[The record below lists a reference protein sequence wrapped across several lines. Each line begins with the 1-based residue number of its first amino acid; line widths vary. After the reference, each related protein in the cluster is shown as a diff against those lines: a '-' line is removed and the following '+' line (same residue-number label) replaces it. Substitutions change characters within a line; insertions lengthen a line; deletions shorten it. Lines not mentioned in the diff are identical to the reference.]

1 MTAQFVLPTIL
12 IQAFGWALLHSLW
25 QGFLIFAC
33 LRLVLYAWPHMSAK
47 IKYNL
52 SYLSLTG
59 IFAWFCIT
67 LYQQVTAALRIRQA
81 TWMMIETGVRQR
93 HLDVPPIYHSQ
104 STIKHFIPQLEMW
117 FPVLVA
123 LYVTGVAVMSIKLIM
138 DLVQL
143 KQIRNKQVLPID
155 AVWEQHLERLTARL
169 RIPRKVQLLIST
181 QIQVPVMIGFLKP
194 LILLPVAM
202 FNNLSAEQ
210 LEAILLHELAHIKR
224 NDYLLNIFQSIVET
238 ILFFNPFIW
247 WITKTIRLE
256 REHCCDDLVIASQVQ
271 PLQYAKALV
280 ALEEYRLTVNA
291 LAMAAAD
298 NKQHLFHRIKRI
310 MEMKTKNI
318 NYTQKL
324 LAVLI
329 IAVSLVAIAWLN
341 PIQARAKKTA
351 PKSPAPVL
359 TKISRTLLGD
369 TTAPK
374 TTVPAEPQEQ
384 EQEQADREAVSADA
398 AAAAAE
404 AADAMADI
412 NWEDVNNDVANAM
425 KEVNWDDINKE
436 VENAMKNVD
445 WTQINKDV
453 DNAMKNIDWKQ
464 INQDVKESMKNVNVN
479 AHANVNINIDT
490 NVIQES
496 VRMGLDAARAAMK
509 DVAIPAAQMG
519 IESAKAAMN
528 SQEFKDAMEKGR
540 QEAAKAM
547 KESRKQMEF
556 AMATAKAEMKRQRD
570 ANFKAR
576 EDMSQ
581 AREEMRK
588 QREADTKMREDMVH
602 AKADGQYRELID
614 KMAADKLIDADK
626 GYKIEKKDGNLY
638 INDVKQ
644 SAEVADKYKVY
655 LKNAKKLSILGKEDN
670 LSISVEE

>member
-33 LRLVLYAWPHMSAK
+33 LRLVLYVWPHMSAR

-59 IFAWFCIT
+59 IFAWFAIT

-81 TWMMIETGVRQR
+81 TWVMIETGVRQR

-155 AVWEQHLERLTARL
+155 TAWEKHLERLAAQL

-181 QIQVPVMIGFLKP
+181 HIQVPVMIGFLKP

-202 FNNLSAEQ
+202 FNNLTAEQ

-247 WITKTIRLE
+247 WITKNIRLE

-341 PIQARAKKTA
+341 PIQARAKKTN
-351 PKSPAPVL
+351 KSTPAPVL

-369 TTAPK
+369 TTVPK
-374 TTVPAEPQEQ
+374 TNAHTEEEQ
-384 EQEQADREAVSADA
+384 DKDQLDHEAKLADEQA
-398 AAAAAE
+398 AAA
-404 AADAMADI
+404 MANI
-412 NWEDVNNDVANAM
+412 NWDDVNNDIANAM
-425 KEVNWDDINKE
+425 KEVNWDDVNRE
-436 VENAMKNVD
+436 VENAIRNID

-453 DNAMKNIDWKQ
+453 EKAMKD
-464 INQDVKESMKNVNVN
+464 INWNEINKEVKESLKDVNVHPNVNVN
-479 AHANVNINIDT
+479 TNVNIDT
-490 NVIQES
+490 NDIQES
-496 VRMGLDAARAAMK
+496 IRIGLDAARSAIK
-509 DVAIPAAQMG
+509 DVAIPAAKMG
-519 IESAKAAMN
+519 IESARAAMN
-528 SQEFKDAMEKGR
+528 SQEFKEAMEKGR

-547 KESRKQMEF
+547 KESREQMAL
-556 AMATAKAEMKRQRD
+556 AMATAKAEMKKKHI
-570 ANFKAR
+570 AESKYR
-576 EDMSQ
+576 ED
-581 AREEMRK
+581 A
-588 QREADTKMREDMVH
+588 VH
-602 AKADGQYRELID
+602 AKADGQYKEMID
-614 KMAADKLIDADK
+614 KMAADKLIDASK
-626 GYKIEKKDGNLY
+626 GYTIQKKDGDLY

-644 SAEVADKYKVY
+644 SAEVADKYKSY
-655 LKNAKKLSILGKEDN
+655 LKNAKKLLIAGKEDR

>member
-33 LRLVLYAWPHMSAK
+33 LRLVLFIWSHMNAR

-59 IFAWFCIT
+59 IFGWFCIT
-67 LYQQVTAALRIRQA
+67 LWQQVAAALRVRQA
-81 TWMMIETGVRQR
+81 TWVMIETGVRQR
-93 HLDVPPIYHSQ
+93 HMDMPAIYHSQ
-104 STIKHFIPQLEMW
+104 STIKHFIPQLELW
-117 FPVLVA
+117 FPLLVA

-143 KQIRNKQVLPID
+143 KQIRKKQVLPID
-155 AVWEQHLERLTARL
+155 AVWEKHLERLTARL

-181 QIQVPVMIGFLKP
+181 HIQVPVMIGFLKP

-202 FNNLSAEQ
+202 FNNLTAEQ

-247 WITKTIRLE
+247 WITKNIRLE

-324 LAVLI
+324 LAVMI
-329 IAVSLVAIAWLN
+329 IALGLITIAWLN
-341 PIQARAKKTA
+341 PIQARAKKTTRKT
-351 PKSPAPVL
+351 PEPVL
-359 TKISRTLLGD
+359 TKISRAYMGD
-369 TTAPK
+369 TTTPK
-374 TTVPAEPQEQ
+374 PVVHTTEANTDQLDQEAQ
-384 EQEQADREAVSADA
+384 EADVK
-398 AAAAAE
+398 AAAAE
-404 AADAMADI
+404 AMADI
-412 NWEDVNNDVANAM
+412 NWDEVNNEVSNAM
-425 KEVNWDDINKE
+425 KEVNWDDINRE
-436 VENAMKNVD
+436 VENAIKNVD
-445 WTQINKDV
+445 WTQVHKDV
-453 DNAMKNIDWKQ
+453 EQAMKNINWSDVNRQ
-464 INQDVKESMKNVNVN
+464 VKENLKNANV
-479 AHANVNINIDT
+479 HPNVNINIDT
-490 NVIQES
+490 NNIQES
-496 VRMGLDAARAAMK
+496 IRMGMDAARAAIK

-519 IESAKAAMN
+519 IESARAAMN
-528 SQEFKDAMEKGR
+528 SQEFKDAMEKAR
-540 QEAAKAM
+540 QETAKAM
-547 KESRKQMEF
+547 KESKKQMQL
-556 AMATAKAEMKRQRD
+556 AMATAKAEMK
-570 ANFKAR
+570 
-576 EDMSQ
+576 
-581 AREEMRK
+581 K
-588 QREADTKMREDMVH
+588 QRIAETKYREDMVH
-602 AKADGQYRELID
+602 AKADGQYKEMID
-614 KMAADKLIDADK
+614 KMAADKLIDAKK
-626 GYKIEKKDGNLY
+626 GFKIEKKEGTLY

-644 SAEVADKYKVY
+644 TAEVADKYKTY
-655 LKNAKKLSILGKEDN
+655 LKAARKLSILGKEDN
-670 LSISVEE
+670 LTISVEE

>member
-33 LRLVLYAWPHMSAK
+33 LRLVLYVWSHMSAR

-81 TWMMIETGVRQR
+81 TWVMIETGVRQR
-93 HLDVPPIYHSQ
+93 HLEVPPIYQSQ

-117 FPVLVA
+117 FPVLVG

-155 AVWEQHLERLTARL
+155 AVWEKHLERLTARL

-202 FNNLSAEQ
+202 FNNLTTEQ

-247 WITKTIRLE
+247 WITKNIRLE

-351 PKSPAPVL
+351 SKSPAPVL

-374 TTVPAEPQEQ
+374 GNVHTEEQ
-384 EQEQADREAVSADA
+384 EQDEFDQEVLDADVQAATD
-398 AAAAAE
+398 
-404 AADAMADI
+404 DAMANI

-425 KEVNWDDINKE
+425 KEVNWEDINRE
-436 VENAMKNVD
+436 VE
-445 WTQINKDV
+445 
-453 DNAMKNIDWKQ
+453 NAMKNIDWKQ
-464 INQDVKESMKNVNVN
+464 INKDVDNAMKEIDWKQIKKEVKESLRQANVN
-479 AHANVNINIDT
+479 AHTGVNVNPNVNFNPDVNINIDT

-496 VRMGLDAARAAMK
+496 IRVGMDAARTAMK
-509 DVAIPAAQMG
+509 DVAIPAAKMG
-519 IESAKAAMN
+519 MDAARAAMN
-528 SQEFKDAMEKGR
+528 SQEFKAAMDKGR

-556 AMATAKAEMKRQRD
+556 AMATAKAEMK
-570 ANFKAR
+570 
-576 EDMSQ
+576 
-581 AREEMRK
+581 K
-588 QREADTKMREDMVH
+588 QRVAETKMREDMAH
-602 AKADGQYRELID
+602 SRADGQYKEMID
-614 KMAADKLIDADK
+614 KMAADKLIDANK
-626 GYKIEKKDGNLY
+626 GYKIEKKDGDLY

-644 SAEVADKYKVY
+644 SGEIADKYKVY
-655 LKNAKKLSILGKEDN
+655 LKNAKKLSIVGKEDS
-670 LSISVEE
+670 LSINVEE

>member
-33 LRLVLYAWPHMSAK
+33 LRIVLYLWSHMSAR

-67 LYQQVTAALRIRQA
+67 LWQQVSTAIRVRQA
-81 TWMMIETGVRQR
+81 TWIMIETGVRQR
-93 HLDVPPIYHSQ
+93 HLEMPAIYHSET
-104 STIKHFIPQLEMW
+104 TIKHFIPQLEMW
-117 FPVLVA
+117 FPLLVA
-123 LYVTGVAVMSIKLIM
+123 LYVTGVAVMSIKLVM

-143 KQIRNKQVLPID
+143 KEIRQKQVLPID
-155 AVWEQHLERLTARL
+155 AAWEKHLERLAAQL

-181 QIQVPVMIGFLKP
+181 HIQVPVMIGFLKP

-247 WITKTIRLE
+247 WITKNIRLE

-324 LAVLI
+324 LAVMI
-329 IAVSLVAIAWLN
+329 IALGLVTIAWLN
-341 PIQARAKKTA
+341 PIQARAKKTV
-351 PKSPAPVL
+351 KKTPAPEVL
-359 TKISRTLLGD
+359 TKISRAYMVD
-369 TTAPK
+369 TTKPK
-374 TTVPAEPQEQ
+374 GKAHTAEQDQDTWDQEALDA
-384 EQEQADREAVSADA
+384 EVQAATDE
-398 AAAAAE
+398 
-404 AADAMADI
+404 AMANV
-412 NWEDVNNDVANAM
+412 NWEDVNNEIATAM
-425 KEVNWDDINKE
+425 KNVDWDEINRG
-436 VENAMKNVD
+436 VANAMKNVD
-445 WTQINKDV
+445 WNQINSDV
-453 DNAMKNIDWKQ
+453 ENAMKNIDWNA
-464 INQDVKESMKNVNVN
+464 INDEVKESLKDAKMNTKSNINVNP
-479 AHANVNINIDT
+479 NVHVNIDT
-490 NVIQES
+490 NNIQAS
-496 VRMGLDAARAAMK
+496 IRMGLDAARSALK
-509 DVAIPAAQMG
+509 DVALPAAKMG
-519 IESAKAAMN
+519 IESARAAMN

-547 KESRKQMEF
+547 QESKKQMQL
-556 AMATAKAEMKRQRD
+556 AMASAKAEMQKQRV
-570 ANFKAR
+570 AEKKMH
-576 EDMSQ
+576 EDM
-581 AREEMRK
+581 A
-588 QREADTKMREDMVH
+588 H
-602 AKADGQYRELID
+602 AKADGQYREMID

-626 GYKIEKKDGNLY
+626 GYKIEKKDGSLY

-644 SAEVADKYKVY
+644 SSEVADKYKTY
-655 LKNAKKLSILGKEDN
+655 LKAAKKLSILGKEDN
-670 LSISVEE
+670 LTISVEE

>member
-33 LRLVLYAWPHMSAK
+33 LRLVLFIWSHMNAR

-59 IFAWFCIT
+59 IFGWFCIT
-67 LYQQVTAALRIRQA
+67 LWQQVAAALRVRQA
-81 TWMMIETGVRQR
+81 TWVMIETGVRQR
-93 HLDVPPIYHSQ
+93 HMDMPAIYHSQ
-104 STIKHFIPQLEMW
+104 STIKHFIPQLELW
-117 FPVLVA
+117 FPLLVA

-143 KQIRNKQVLPID
+143 KQIRKKQVLPID
-155 AVWEQHLERLTARL
+155 AVWEKHLERLTARL

-181 QIQVPVMIGFLKP
+181 HIQVPVMIGFLKP

-202 FNNLSAEQ
+202 FNNLTAEQ

-247 WITKTIRLE
+247 WITKNIRLE

-324 LAVLI
+324 LAVMI
-329 IAVSLVAIAWLN
+329 IALGLITIAWLN
-341 PIQARAKKTA
+341 PIQARAKKTTRKT
-351 PKSPAPVL
+351 PEPVL
-359 TKISRTLLGD
+359 TKISRAYMGD
-369 TTAPK
+369 TTTPK
-374 TTVPAEPQEQ
+374 PVVHTTEANTDQLDQEAQ
-384 EQEQADREAVSADA
+384 EADVK
-398 AAAAAE
+398 AAAAE
-404 AADAMADI
+404 AMADI
-412 NWEDVNNDVANAM
+412 NWDEVNNEVSNAM
-425 KEVNWDDINKE
+425 KEVNWDDINRE
-436 VENAMKNVD
+436 VENAIKNVD
-445 WTQINKDV
+445 WTQVHKDV
-453 DNAMKNIDWKQ
+453 EQAMKNINWSDVNRQ
-464 INQDVKESMKNVNVN
+464 VKENLKNANV
-479 AHANVNINIDT
+479 HPNVNINIDT
-490 NVIQES
+490 NNIQES
-496 VRMGLDAARAAMK
+496 IRMGMDAARAAIK

-519 IESAKAAMN
+519 IESARAAMN
-528 SQEFKDAMEKGR
+528 SQEFKDAMEKAR
-540 QEAAKAM
+540 QETAKAM
-547 KESRKQMEF
+547 KESKKQMQL
-556 AMATAKAEMKRQRD
+556 AMATAKAEMK
-570 ANFKAR
+570 
-576 EDMSQ
+576 
-581 AREEMRK
+581 K
-588 QREADTKMREDMVH
+588 QRIAETKYREDMVH
-602 AKADGQYRELID
+602 AKADGQYKEMID
-614 KMAADKLIDADK
+614 KMAADKLIDAKK
-626 GYKIEKKDGNLY
+626 GFKIEKKEGNLY

-644 SAEVADKYKVY
+644 TAEVADKYKTY
-655 LKNAKKLSILGKEDN
+655 LKAARKLSILGKEDN
-670 LSISVEE
+670 LTISVEE

>member
-33 LRLVLYAWPHMSAK
+33 LRLVLYVWSHMSAR

-81 TWMMIETGVRQR
+81 TWVMIETGVRQR
-93 HLDVPPIYHSQ
+93 HLEVPPIYQSQ

-117 FPVLVA
+117 FPVLVG

-155 AVWEQHLERLTARL
+155 AVWEKHLERLAARL

-202 FNNLSAEQ
+202 FNNLTTEQ

-247 WITKTIRLE
+247 WITKNIRLE

-351 PKSPAPVL
+351 SKSPAPVL

-374 TTVPAEPQEQ
+374 GNVHTEKQKQDEFDLEALDADV
-384 EQEQADREAVSADA
+384 QAATD
-398 AAAAAE
+398 
-404 AADAMADI
+404 DAMANI

-425 KEVNWDDINKE
+425 KEVNWEDINRE
-436 VENAMKNVD
+436 VE
-445 WTQINKDV
+445 
-453 DNAMKNIDWKQ
+453 NAMKNIDWKQ
-464 INQDVKESMKNVNVN
+464 INKDVDNAMKEIDWKQIKKEVKESLRQANVN
-479 AHANVNINIDT
+479 AHTGVNVNPNINFNPDVNINIDT

-496 VRMGLDAARAAMK
+496 IRVGMDAARTAMK
-509 DVAIPAAQMG
+509 DVAIPAAKMG
-519 IESAKAAMN
+519 MDAARAAMN
-528 SQEFKDAMEKGR
+528 SQEFKAAMDKGR

-556 AMATAKAEMKRQRD
+556 AMATAKAEMK
-570 ANFKAR
+570 
-576 EDMSQ
+576 
-581 AREEMRK
+581 K
-588 QREADTKMREDMVH
+588 QRVAETKMREDMAH
-602 AKADGQYRELID
+602 AKADGQYKEMID

-626 GYKIEKKDGNLY
+626 GYKIEKKDGDLY

-644 SAEVADKYKVY
+644 SGEVTDKYKIY
-655 LKNAKKLSILGKEDN
+655 LKNAKKLSIVGKEDS
-670 LSISVEE
+670 LSINVEE

>member
-33 LRLVLYAWPHMSAK
+33 LRVVLYVWSHMSAR

-67 LYQQVTAALRIRQA
+67 LWQRVSTAIRVRQA
-81 TWMMIETGVRQR
+81 TWIMIETGVRQK
-93 HLDVPPIYHSQ
+93 HLEMPAIYHSE

-117 FPVLVA
+117 FPLLVA
-123 LYVTGVAVMSIKLIM
+123 LYVTGVAVMSIKLVM

-143 KQIRNKQVLPID
+143 KEIRQKQVLPID
-155 AVWEQHLERLTARL
+155 AVWEKHLERLAAQL

-181 QIQVPVMIGFLKP
+181 HIQVPVMIGFLKP

-247 WITKTIRLE
+247 WITKNIRLE

-324 LAVLI
+324 LAVMI
-329 IAVSLVAIAWLN
+329 IALGLVTIAWLN
-341 PIQARAKKTA
+341 PIQARAKKTV
-351 PKSPAPVL
+351 KKTPAPEVL
-359 TKISRTLLGD
+359 TKISRAYMVD
-369 TTAPK
+369 TTKPK
-374 TTVPAEPQEQ
+374 GNAHTAEQ
-384 EQEQADREAVSADA
+384 EADTWNQEAMDA
-398 AAAAAE
+398 EVETATAE
-404 AADAMADI
+404 AMANV
-412 NWEDVNNDVANAM
+412 NWEDVNNDIATAM
-425 KEVNWDDINKE
+425 KNVDWDEINRD
-436 VENAMKNVD
+436 VTNAMKNVD
-445 WTQINKDV
+445 WNQVNSDV
-453 DNAMKNIDWKQ
+453 ENAMKNIDWNA
-464 INQDVKESMKNVNVN
+464 INDEVKESLKNVKMNTRSNINVN
-479 AHANVNINIDT
+479 PNVHVNIDT
-490 NVIQES
+490 SNIQAS
-496 VRMGLDAARAAMK
+496 IRMGLDAARSAIK
-509 DVAIPAAQMG
+509 DVAIPAAKMG
-519 IESAKAAMN
+519 MESARAAMN

-547 KESRKQMEF
+547 QESKKQMQL
-556 AMATAKAEMKRQRD
+556 AMASAKAEMQKQRF
-570 ANFKAR
+570 AEKKMH
-576 EDMSQ
+576 EDM
-581 AREEMRK
+581 A
-588 QREADTKMREDMVH
+588 H
-602 AKADGQYRELID
+602 AKADGQYREMID

-626 GYKIEKKDGNLY
+626 GYKIEKKGGNLY

-644 SAEVADKYKVY
+644 SSEVADKYKTY
-655 LKNAKKLSILGKEDN
+655 LKAAKKLSILGKEDN
-670 LSISVEE
+670 LMISVEE

>member
-1 MTAQFVLPTIL
+1 MTAQLVLPTIL

-33 LRLVLYAWPHMSAK
+33 LRLVLYVWSHMSAR

-81 TWMMIETGVRQR
+81 TWVMIETGVRQR
-93 HLDVPPIYHSQ
+93 HLEVPPIYHSQ

-117 FPVLVA
+117 FPVLVG

-155 AVWEQHLERLTARL
+155 AVWEKHLERLAARL

-202 FNNLSAEQ
+202 FNNLTAEQ

-247 WITKTIRLE
+247 WITKNIRLE

-351 PKSPAPVL
+351 RKSPAPVL
-359 TKISRTLLGD
+359 TQISRTLLGD

-374 TTVPAEPQEQ
+374 ANVHNEEQ
-384 EQEQADREAVSADA
+384 EQDQVDKEALDADVQAATD
-398 AAAAAE
+398 
-404 AADAMADI
+404 DAMANI
-412 NWEDVNNDVANAM
+412 NWEDVNNDMANAM
-425 KEVNWDDINKE
+425 KEVNWEDINKE
-436 VENAMKNVD
+436 VENAMKNID
-445 WTQINKDV
+445 WKQINKDV
-453 DNAMKNIDWKQ
+453 DNAMKEIDWKQ
-464 INQDVKESMKNVNVN
+464 INKEVKESLRQAKINGHTGVNVN
-479 AHANVNINIDT
+479 PNVNFNPDVNINIDT

-496 VRMGLDAARAAMK
+496 IRMGLDAARAAMK
-509 DVAIPAAQMG
+509 DVAIPAAKMG
-519 IESAKAAMN
+519 MESARAAMN
-528 SQEFKDAMEKGR
+528 SQEFKEAMDKGR

-556 AMATAKAEMKRQRD
+556 AMATAKAEMK
-570 ANFKAR
+570 
-576 EDMSQ
+576 
-581 AREEMRK
+581 K
-588 QREADTKMREDMVH
+588 QRITETKMREDMAH
-602 AKADGQYRELID
+602 AKADGQYKEMID

-626 GYKIEKKDGNLY
+626 GYKIEKKDGDLY

-644 SAEVADKYKVY
+644 SGEVADKYKVY
-655 LKNAKKLSILGKEDN
+655 LKNAKKLSILGKEDS
-670 LSISVEE
+670 LSINVEE

>member
-33 LRLVLYAWPHMSAK
+33 LRIVLYVWAHMSAR

-67 LYQQVTAALRIRQA
+67 LWQQVSAALRVRQA
-81 TWMMIETGVRQR
+81 TWIMIETGVRQK
-93 HLDVPPIYHSQ
+93 HLDMPEIYHSQ
-104 STIKHFIPQLEMW
+104 ATLRHFIPQLEMW
-117 FPVLVA
+117 FPGLVA

-143 KQIRNKQVLPID
+143 KQIRQKQVLPID
-155 AVWEQHLERLTARL
+155 AVWEKHLGRLTAQL

-181 QIQVPVMIGFLKP
+181 HIQVPVMIGFLKP

-202 FNNLSAEQ
+202 FNNLTAEQ

-247 WITKTIRLE
+247 WITKNIRLE

-341 PIQARAKKTA
+341 PIQARAKKTSR
-351 PKSPAPVL
+351 KTPAPVL
-359 TKISRTLLGD
+359 TKISHTLLGD
-369 TTAPK
+369 TTKPK
-374 TTVPAEPQEQ
+374 TNARTEEENAEDLDQE
-384 EQEQADREAVSADA
+384 AMTAEAK
-398 AAAAAE
+398 AAAAE
-404 AADAMADI
+404 AMANID
-412 NWEDVNNDVANAM
+412 WEDVNNEVSTAM
-425 KEVNWDDINKE
+425 KEVNWEDINRE

-445 WTQINKDV
+445 WKQINKDIETAMKNVDWNQMNKDV
-453 DNAMKNIDWKQ
+453 DNAMKNINWKQ
-464 INQDVKESMKNVNVN
+464 INKDIRTNVNSNVNVN
-479 AHANVNINIDT
+479 IDT
-490 NVIQES
+490 NGIQES
-496 VRMGLDAARAAMK
+496 IRIGMDAARSAMK

-519 IESAKAAMN
+519 MEAARNAMN
-528 SQEFKDAMEKGR
+528 SQEVKEAIRKGMEESRIQTQKAMQEAR
-540 QEAAKAM
+540 QEM
-547 KESRKQMEF
+547 
-556 AMATAKAEMKRQRD
+556 AMAMANAKVEMKKQKEAMQQQRM
-570 ANFKAR
+570 AMAKQR
-576 EDMSQ
+576 EDM
-581 AREEMRK
+581 A
-588 QREADTKMREDMVH
+588 H
-602 AKADGQYRELID
+602 AKADGKYREMLD
-614 KMAADKLIDADK
+614 KMAADKLIDAQK
-626 GYKIEKKDGNLY
+626 GYKIEKKDGDLY

-644 SAEVADKYKVY
+644 SADVADKYKTY
-655 LKNAKKLSILGKEDN
+655 LKAAKKLSILGKEDN
-670 LSISVEE
+670 LTISVEE

>member
-1 MTAQFVLPTIL
+1 MAAQFVLPTIL

-33 LRLVLYAWPHMSAK
+33 LRLVLYLWSHMSAR

-59 IFAWFCIT
+59 IFTWFCIT
-67 LYQQVTAALRIRQA
+67 LWQQVSAALRVRQA
-81 TWMMIETGVRQR
+81 TWVMIETGVRQK
-93 HLDVPPIYHSQ
+93 HIDMPAIYQSQ
-104 STIKHFIPQLEMW
+104 SSIKHFIPQLEMW
-117 FPVLVA
+117 FPLVVA

-143 KQIRNKQVLPID
+143 KQIRNNQVLPID
-155 AVWEQHLERLTARL
+155 AVWEKHLERLTARL

-181 QIQVPVMIGFLKP
+181 HIQVPVMIGFLKP

-202 FNNLSAEQ
+202 FNNLTAEQ

-247 WITKTIRLE
+247 WITKNIRLE

-329 IAVSLVAIAWLN
+329 IAIGLITIAWLN
-341 PIQARAKKTA
+341 PIQARAKKTTRKT
-351 PKSPAPVL
+351 PEPVL
-359 TKISRTLLGD
+359 TAISRAYMGD
-369 TTAPK
+369 TTK
-374 TTVPAEPQEQ
+374 PATRVHTEEADMDQV
-384 EQEQADREAVSADA
+384 DREAKAADIQA
-398 AAAAAE
+398 AKAEAE
-404 AADAMADI
+404 AALADI
-412 NWEDVNNDVANAM
+412 NWDEVNNDVSKAM
-425 KEVNWDDINKE
+425 KEVNWDEVNKE
-436 VENAMKNVD
+436 VENAMKNID
-445 WTQINKDV
+445 WSQLNKDV
-453 DNAMKNIDWKQ
+453 AQAMKGIDWDQMNKGVEQAMKGVDWREVNKQ
-464 INQDVKESMKNVNVN
+464 VKASRGTVNVYPNVDVK
-479 AHANVNINIDT
+479 IDT
-490 NVIQES
+490 DDIQAS
-496 VRMGLDAARAAMK
+496 VRMGLDAAKAAIK

-519 IESAKAAMN
+519 IESARAAMN
-528 SQEFKDAMEKGR
+528 SQEFKDAMEKAR
-540 QEAAKAM
+540 QETLKAM
-547 KESRKQMEF
+547 QESKKQMQESKKQMQL
-556 AMATAKAEMKRQRD
+556 AMANAKAEMKKQRI
-570 ANFKAR
+570 AESKYR
-576 EDMSQ
+576 EDMAHTSG
-581 AREEMRK
+581 
-588 QREADTKMREDMVH
+588 
-602 AKADGQYRELID
+602 DGQYKEMID
-614 KMAADKLIDADK
+614 KMAADKLIDASK
-626 GYKIEKKDGNLY
+626 GYKIEKKDGDLY

-644 SAEVADKYKVY
+644 SATVADRYKSY
-655 LKNAKKLSILGKEDN
+655 LKAARKLSIIGKENN
-670 LSISVEE
+670 LNISVEE

>member
-33 LRLVLYAWPHMSAK
+33 LRIVLYVWSHMSAR

-67 LYQQVTAALRIRQA
+67 LWQQVNAAIRVRQA
-81 TWMMIETGVRQR
+81 TWVMIETGVRQR
-93 HLDVPPIYHSQ
+93 HLEMPAIYHSEN
-104 STIKHFIPQLEMW
+104 TIKHFIPQLEMW
-117 FPVLVA
+117 FPLLFA
-123 LYVTGVAVMSIKLIM
+123 LYVTGVAVMSIKLVM

-143 KQIRNKQVLPID
+143 KEIRNKQVLPID
-155 AVWEQHLERLTARL
+155 AVWEKHLERLAAQL

-181 QIQVPVMIGFLKP
+181 HVQVPVMIGFLKP

-202 FNNLSAEQ
+202 FNNLTAEQ

-247 WITKTIRLE
+247 WITKNIRLE

-329 IAVSLVAIAWLN
+329 IAVGLITIAWLN
-341 PIQARAKKTA
+341 PIQARTKKTV
-351 PKSPAPVL
+351 KKTPAPAVL
-359 TKISRTLLGD
+359 TKISRAYMVD
-369 TTAPK
+369 TTKPK
-374 TTVPAEPQEQ
+374 ANTHREEQ
-384 EQEQADREAVSADA
+384 DQDKLDHEAL
-398 AAAAAE
+398 
-404 AADAMADI
+404 AADAQAATAEAMANV
-412 NWEDVNNDVANAM
+412 NWEDVNNDISAAM
-425 KEVNWDDINKE
+425 KNVDWDQINRD
-436 VENAMKNVD
+436 VANAMKNVD
-445 WTQINKDV
+445 WNQINSDV
-453 DNAMKNIDWKQ
+453 ENAMKEIDWNA
-464 INQDVKESMKNVNVN
+464 INKEVKESLKDVKMNTKVNHNVNVN
-479 AHANVNINIDT
+479 IDT
-490 NVIQES
+490 NNIQES
-496 VRMGLDAARAAMK
+496 IRMGMDAARAAIR
-509 DVAIPAAQMG
+509 DVAIPAAKMG
-519 IESAKAAMN
+519 IASARAAMN

-547 KESRKQMEF
+547 QESKKQMQV
-556 AMATAKAEMKRQRD
+556 AMASAKAEMQKQRI
-570 ANFKAR
+570 AEKKMH
-576 EDMSQ
+576 EDM
-581 AREEMRK
+581 A
-588 QREADTKMREDMVH
+588 H
-602 AKADGQYRELID
+602 AKADGQYREMID

-644 SAEVADKYKVY
+644 SSEVADKYKTY
-655 LKNAKKLSILGKEDN
+655 LKAAKKLSILGKEDN
-670 LSISVEE
+670 LTISVEE